1 MDNIIPFKQ
10 VATPA
15 NGKFLT
21 PEIAR
26 YEITQSFGSE
36 TSMYVRTASSQCF
49 DVETFQELWDQFC
62 SDEGY
67 RITFPIGEGLQM
79 TVWKAK
85 SEAELSAE
93 AKAKADFIQDVKNG
107 KYGVVTKRY
116 DKADGSVVFVLDD
129 GGVISHG

>member
-21 PEIAR
+21 PEIGR

-49 DVETFQELWDQFC
+49 DVETFQELWEQFC

-79 TVWKAK
+79 TLWKAK
-85 SEAELSAE
+85 SEAELSQE
-93 AKAKADFIQDVKNG
+93 AKLRAEFIRDVKNG
-107 KYGVVTKRY
+107 NYGVVTGRY
-116 DKADGSVVFVLDD
+116 DKADGSVVFVLED
-129 GGVISHG
+129 GGVISHA